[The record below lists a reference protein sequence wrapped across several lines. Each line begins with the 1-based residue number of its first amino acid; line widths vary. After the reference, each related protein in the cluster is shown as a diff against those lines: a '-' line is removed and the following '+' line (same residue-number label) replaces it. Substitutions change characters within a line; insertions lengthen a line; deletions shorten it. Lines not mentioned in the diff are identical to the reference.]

1 MKKVFLYL
9 LLLIAVPA
17 TAQPGLFGRGPHSH
31 SRAIS
36 GQPCRGP
43 LIKPGH
49 SAHVEA
55 QGMNPRDFEDAIRLI
70 NEENFDDKRLKLAK
84 QIVSTNPMSS
94 RQIANVCSLFNF
106 ETNRLEFAKF
116 AYHHC
121 VDPNRYF
128 TIYEVF
134 NFEASKDDLYK
145 YIQEHNHQ

>member
-49 SAHVEA
+49 SAHMETP
-55 QGMNPRDFEDAIRLI
+55 GMNPRDFDEAIRI
-70 NEENFDDKRLKLAK
+70 ISEENFDDKRLELAK
-84 QIVSTNPMSS
+84 YIIKSNPMSA
-94 RQIANVCSLFNF
+94 RQIARVCTLFNF
-106 ETNRLEFAKF
+106 EANKLEFAKF
-116 AYHHC
+116 AYPYC
-121 VDPNRYF
+121 VDRNRYF
-128 TIYEVF
+128 IVDEVF
-134 NFEASKDDLYK
+134 NFNASKDELHK
-145 YIQEHNHQ
+145 YIQHWQ